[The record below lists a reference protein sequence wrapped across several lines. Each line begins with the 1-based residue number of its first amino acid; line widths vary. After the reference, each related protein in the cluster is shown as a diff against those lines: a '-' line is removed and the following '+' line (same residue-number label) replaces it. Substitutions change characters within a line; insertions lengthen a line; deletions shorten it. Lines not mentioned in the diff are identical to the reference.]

1 MGREDEA
8 DRTENKKEKTE
19 TNEREVQ
26 QAASDQHGRAG
37 FKVEQNYMASLVSAF
52 SAEVQLVQD
61 H

>member
-1 MGREDEA
+1 M
-8 DRTENKKEKTE
+8 KEKYSKQPLINMAE
-19 TNEREVQ
+19 YW
-26 QAASDQHGRAG
+26 SG

>member
-1 MGREDEA
+1 MKLTGKKTRREKQ
-8 DRTENKKEKTE
+8 RRMKEKYSKQPLINMAE
-19 TNEREVQ
+19 YW
-26 QAASDQHGRAG
+26 SG